1 MIEIQ
6 RLPFWP
12 AVRLPYRLARSSV
25 QLAVDKALGVE
36 TTLMRNELDVGLD
49 QPADFIHGPVGWT
62 TLWRIF
68 RHLAPTADDVLYDVG
83 SGNGRPLLVA
93 GRFAFRRMIGIE
105 LSRRMHE
112 EAQANLARCR
122 LQPKCPVELI
132 EGDALVQPVPPGTSI
147 VFFANP
153 FDGEIFDRFITH
165 LLDDLEANPRPLR
178 FVYYNPREH
187 AKLAALGCFKL
198 VHRFPGLRPTK
209 NWSRMMT
216 THFYEVSPIRA
227 RSSNEAASTRGQ

>member
-12 AVRLPYRLARSSV
+12 AVRLPYRLARSSL

-36 TTLMRNELDVGLD
+36 TTLMRNELDVSLD

-93 GRFAFRRMIGIE
+93 GRFGFQRLVGIE
-105 LSRRMHE
+105 LSTRMHR
-112 EAQANLARCR
+112 EALANLARCR
-122 LQPKCPVELI
+122 MPPTCPVELI
-132 EGDALVQPVPPGTSI
+132 NGDALSQPIPEGTSI

-153 FDGEIFDRFITH
+153 FDGEIFDRFIAH
-165 LLDDLEANPRPLR
+165 LLDDLDQHPRPLR

-187 AKLAALGCFKL
+187 AKLEASGCFRL

-216 THFYEVSPIRA
+216 THFYEVSPRQA
-227 RSSNEAASTRGQ
+227 

>member
-12 AVRLPYRLARSSV
+12 AVRLPYRLARSSL

-36 TTLMRNELDVGLD
+36 TTLLRNELDVSLNLH
-49 QPADFIHGPVGWT
+49 ADFIHGPVGWT

-68 RHLAPTADDVLYDVG
+68 RHLAPTTDDVLYDVG
-83 SGNGRPLLVA
+83 SGSGRPLLVA
-93 GRFAFRRMIGIE
+93 GRFPFRRLIGIE
-105 LSRRMHE
+105 LSTRMHRAAE
-112 EAQANLARCR
+112 VNFARCR
-122 LQPKCPVELI
+122 MPPTSPVELI
-132 EGDALVQPVPPGTSI
+132 NGDALSQPIPEGTSI

-153 FDGEIFDRFITH
+153 FDGEIFDRFIAH
-165 LLDDLEANPRPLR
+165 LLADLDRTPRPLR

-187 AKLAALGCFKL
+187 AKLEASGRFRL

-216 THFYEVSPIRA
+216 THFYEVSPRQA
-227 RSSNEAASTRGQ
+227 